1 MIVQGQADLQVEVV
15 NPIEQTLISLF
26 GEGQGSNRPAG
37 GGGFLQLGS
46 LTPDAGNHEG
56 LAVASQGVLQHMCQL
71 GGAVGNV
78 IPASHRQR
86 YNHLQAS
93 AFDNLT

>member
-1 MIVQGQADLQVEVV
+1 V
-15 NPIEQTLISLF
+15 
-26 GEGQGSNRPAG
+26 
-37 GGGFLQLGS
+37 
-46 LTPDAGNHEG
+46 
-56 LAVASQGVLQHMCQL
+56 CQL

-93 AFDNLT
+93 AFDHLTWECILVVLQLDSAMGIACAIEEPDLRNCVLQAERCPDCGSVRCNLVRIGNMAAAV